1 MPLKISVVTV
11 ARNARQSIL
20 ATLRSVQRQS
30 YPHIEHIVI
39 DGLSTDGTREIIKAN
54 RQRVAA
60 FVSERDSGLYDAMNK
75 GIRLAT
81 GDVIGFLNADDVFY
95 DERVL
100 EDIAG
105 AFERNSPDLVY
116 GDIVFV
122 EPKNSGRVSRHYS
135 SKRFHPDRLA
145 YGWMPAHPS
154 LYIKKALYDKYGLMK
169 TDYEIAADFEFIAR
183 IFQSGS
189 ITAEYLDRV
198 FVVMQSGGKS
208 TRGLKSTIAIN
219 REIRRACRENNIP
232 TNYFMIYSKY
242 LEKLLELRTAT
253 LPERTPDRGRP

>member
-11 ARNARQSIL
+11 ARNARESIL

-39 DGLSTDGTREIIKAN
+39 DGLSTDGTREIIEAN

-60 FVSERDSGLYDAMNK
+60 FVSEQDSGIYDAMNK

-95 DERVL
+95 DDNVVE
-100 EDIAG
+100 EIAR

-116 GDIVFV
+116 GDVIFV
-122 EPKNSGRVSRHYS
+122 DPKNGGRFTRHYS
-135 SKRFHPDRLA
+135 SKRFHPGRLA
-145 YGWMPAHPS
+145 YGWMPAHPT
-154 LYIKKALYDKYGLMK
+154 LYVKKALYDKYGLMK

-183 IFQSGS
+183 VFQSPS

-198 FVVMQSGGKS
+198 FVVMRTGGKS

-219 REIRRACRENNIP
+219 REIRRACRENNIS

-242 LEKLLELRTAT
+242 LEKLLELRA
-253 LPERTPDRGRP
+253 LSLSEQAPSRGRP